1 MARGAPG
8 LWIDPRRTLACQY
21 GSRDELAIMLDRHS
35 VPMETSCPDA
45 VIRPTW
51 QARQR
56 SEVWNVRSRFPVAD
70 LLAARIGAQAR
81 RIATMHRIFI
91 STPRIIHRRLDPTG
105 NTP

>member
-35 VPMETSCPDA
+35 VPMETSSPDG

-56 SEVWNVRSRFPVAD
+56 SEVWNVRSRFPFAD
-70 LLAARIGAQAR
+70 LFAPPIRAQAR
-81 RIATMHRIFI
+81 RIVPKQLTF
-91 STPRIIHRRLDPTG
+91 TP
-105 NTP
+105 TPHITHPPL